1 MTTVVVV
8 EGPAPS
14 FITLSVDSNSVV
26 EAPKDTYVVAVTES
40 NSISLISLVEQGPAG
55 PSGAADYENLPDL
68 YLFFE
73 GALI

>member
-1 MTTVVVV
+1 MTTIVVV
-8 EGPAPS
+8 EGPSPS
-14 FITLSVDSNSVV
+14 FITLSVDSNSVI
-26 EAPKDTYVVAVTES
+26 ETPKDSYVVAVTES

-55 PSGAADYENLPDL
+55 PSGGANYEDLPDL